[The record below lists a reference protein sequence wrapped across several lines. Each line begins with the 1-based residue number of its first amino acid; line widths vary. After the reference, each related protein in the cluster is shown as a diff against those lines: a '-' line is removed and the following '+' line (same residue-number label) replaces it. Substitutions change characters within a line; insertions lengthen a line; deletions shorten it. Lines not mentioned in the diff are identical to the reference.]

1 MQVIVQYTMSSKLLV
16 VNPNSSKS
24 MTDALKP
31 LIKPIPSFEIDYYTG
46 PPSSPPEIDGYETSK
61 QSTEACFPE
70 LKDKVADYDGI
81 LIACYSDH
89 PLIYKLK
96 EITSKPILGIF
107 QSTILYSLT
116 YTPTNKFAILTSN
129 HEWEKILDLSLYEF
143 FNGRLDKGHYDDD
156 IKSKLPQFAIPTLAS
171 NVNVLELKD
180 PAKFKKL
187 QGKVD
192 HLVDQG
198 AKLILLGCAGLSGLD
213 EKFGP
218 LYPDIIFVDSVKVGI
233 QLLVALVNFERK

>member
-1 MQVIVQYTMSSKLLV
+1 
-16 VNPNSSKS
+16 

-31 LIKPIPSFEIDYYTG
+31 LIPEIHGFSIDYYTG
-46 PPSSPPEIDGYETSK
+46 PPSSPPEIDGYETSR

-70 LKDKVADYDGI
+70 LKELVDKYDGF

-89 PLIYKLK
+89 PLIYRLKL
-96 EITSKPILGIF
+96 ICSKTVLGIF
-107 QSTILYSLT
+107 QSTVLYSLT
-116 YTPTNKFAILTSN
+116 YTPMNKFAILTSN
-129 HEWEKILDLSLYEF
+129 HEWEKILDKSLYEF
-143 FNGRLDKGHYDDD
+143 FNGKTDEELDF
-156 IKSKLPQFAIPTLAS
+156 KSHLPKFAIPTLAS

-192 HLVDQG
+192 SLVEKG

-218 LYPDIIFVDSVKVGI
+218 FYPEVIFVDSVKVGV
-233 QLLVALVNFERK
+233 QLIISLINFESK